1 MVSYH
6 LLMIEILVIVPSEEL
21 YDAFNNEIN
30 RITINGVN
38 FTTTYAYGTEEAKL
52 NFVKPYDIVVVRG
65 MTGRAVS
72 QLYPEITRIDIP
84 MSSADVLESLVKIK
98 KKYGNVKVALVLS
111 DLSICPIE
119 AIKEL
124 TNMDIVL
131 RQVRDEHC
139 LENTIHE
146 LQGEGCEIFVGG
158 FTLKRLCDNLKL
170 KAVSILTGKE
180 AIRKSIAEALN
191 AASIINRERTR
202 ASLLQTILD
211 ATDNVVFA
219 VNTFKTV
226 IRSNKAAQKFFGFD
240 ITGKNITDIISFTV
254 VLDQISASFEVVQV
268 VHDEMVYAHIVP
280 FEIEGEG
287 SGFLITIRK
296 IDEIEKTEK
305 FVRTKLANKG
315 LTARYHF
322 SDIIAQSLAMKQIIS
337 KAIRYSSVDGN
348 ILLTG
353 ETGTG
358 KELFVQSMHN
368 ASSRASGPFVAINC
382 AALSEQLLE
391 SELFGYSE
399 GAFTGARKGGK
410 KGLVELAHEGTL
422 FLDEIGELPI
432 QLQAKLLRVLQ
443 EKQVR
448 RVGGDEV
455 IPVDVRIMSATN
467 QNIPTLIE
475 KGLFRRDLYYRINLL
490 TLHIPPLRE
499 RGSDIR
505 LLFSHYVTMYAH
517 KMKLLVP
524 KICESAFEELEQYS
538 FPGNIREL
546 RNISERIVILNGSA
560 DITGSTIFETDVL
573 EDKKTE
579 VTINSEPKLNYK
591 KLSDEEL
598 YQKYLELGVS
608 LTEFISISG
617 ISRTT
622 LWRKFK
628 RFET

>member
-1 MVSYH
+1 MVSYY
-6 LLMIEILVIVPSEEL
+6 LLMIEILVIVPAEEL

-30 RITINGVN
+30 RISINGVN
-38 FTTTYAYGTEEAKL
+38 FTTTYAYGTDETKL
-52 NFVKPYDIVVVRG
+52 SIVKPYDIVVVRG

-72 QLYPEITRIDIP
+72 RLYPEVTRIDIP
-84 MSSADVLESLVKIK
+84 MSSADVLEALVKIK
-98 KKYGNVKVALVLS
+98 RKYGNVKVGLVLS
-111 DLSICPIE
+111 DVSICPID

-124 TNMDIVL
+124 TNLDIVFK
-131 RQVRDEHC
+131 QVRDEHN
-139 LENTIHE
+139 LENTVKE
-146 LQGEGCEIFVGG
+146 LQCEGCEIFVGG
-158 FTLKRLCDNLKL
+158 FTLKRLCESLNLT
-170 KAVSILTGKE
+170 AVSILTGKE

-191 AASIINRERTR
+191 AASILNRERTR
-202 ASLLQTILD
+202 VSMLQTILD
-211 ATDNVVFA
+211 VTENVVFA
-219 VNTFKTV
+219 VNTFKTI

-240 ITGKNITDIISFTV
+240 INGKNLSDLISFSI
-254 VLDQISASFEVVQV
+254 VLDQISASFEVVQA
-268 VHDEMVYAHIVP
+268 VHGEMVYVHVVP
-280 FEIEGEG
+280 FEVDGEG

-322 SDIIAQSLAMKQIIS
+322 SDIIAQSLAMKQIIA
-337 KAIRYSSVDGN
+337 KAIRYASVDGN

-382 AALSEQLLE
+382 AAISEQLLE

-467 QNIPTLIE
+467 QNIPQLID

-505 LLFSHYVTMYAH
+505 LLFTHYVTMYAK
-517 KMKLLVP
+517 KMKLIVP
-524 KICESAFEELEQYS
+524 KIEESAFEQLDQYS

-546 RNISERIVILNGSA
+546 RNISERIVILNGSSN
-560 DITGSTIFETDVL
+560 ITGSTIFETDVL
-573 EDKKTE
+573 EDNIKE
-579 VTINSEPKLNYK
+579 VPKESEIKLNYK

-598 YQKYLELGVS
+598 YKKYLELGVS
-608 LTEFISISG
+608 LTDFINISG

-628 RFET
+628 QFET

>member
-1 MVSYH
+1 
-6 LLMIEILVIVPSEEL
+6 MIEILVIVPAEEL
-21 YDAFNNEIN
+21 YEAFNNEIN
-30 RITINGVN
+30 RISINGVR
-38 FTTTYAYGTEEAKL
+38 FTTTYAYGTEESKL
-52 NFVKPYDIVVVRG
+52 TMVKSYDIVVVRG
-65 MTGRAVS
+65 MTGKAVS
-72 QLYPEITRIDIP
+72 QLYPEVTRVDIA
-84 MSSADVLESLVKIK
+84 MSSADVLEALVKIK
-98 KKYGNVKVALVLS
+98 RNYNNVKVGLVLS
-111 DLSICPIE
+111 DISICPID

-124 TNMDIVL
+124 TNMDVLL
-131 RQVRDEHC
+131 RQVRDEKD
-139 LENTIHE
+139 LEGVVRE
-146 LQGEGCEIFVGG
+146 LESEGCEVFLGG
-158 FTLKRLCDNLKL
+158 FTLNRLCKRLNI
-170 KAVSILTGKE
+170 KAESILTGKE

-191 AASIINRERTR
+191 AASILNRERTR
-202 ASLLQTILD
+202 VSLLQTILD
-211 ATDNVVFA
+211 VTDNVVFA
-219 VNTFKTV
+219 INTFRTI
-226 IRSNKAAQKFFGFD
+226 IRANILANQFFGFD
-240 ITGKNITDIISFTV
+240 ITGKNLNDIITFGDVFEHITS
-254 VLDQISASFEVVQV
+254 SFEVVQCISN
-268 VHDEMVYAHIVP
+268 EMVYVRIVP
-280 FEIEGEG
+280 FEIDGEG
-287 SGFLITIRK
+287 SGFLITISK
-296 IDEIEKTEK
+296 IDQIEKTEK
-305 FVRTKLANKG
+305 FVRTELANKG

-322 SDIIAQSLAMKQIIS
+322 SDIIAQSLPMRQIIA
-337 KAIRYSSVDGN
+337 KAIRYASVDGN

-368 ASSRASGPFVAINC
+368 ASSRSTGPFVAINC
-382 AALSEQLLE
+382 AAISEQLLE

-467 QNIPTLIE
+467 QNIPELIE

-499 RGSDIR
+499 RGADIR
-505 LLFSHYVTMYAH
+505 LLFTHYVNRYAT
-517 KMKLLVP
+517 KMKLVVP
-524 KICESAFEELEQYS
+524 KIEESAFKQLDEYS

-560 DITGSTIFETDVL
+560 NITGSTIFETDVL
-573 EDKKTE
+573 EGE
-579 VTINSEPKLNYK
+579 GAYVPKLSETKVSYK

-598 YQKYLELGVS
+598 YKKYLELGVS
-608 LTEFISISG
+608 LTEFINISG

-628 RFET
+628 KFETM

>member
-1 MVSYH
+1 
-6 LLMIEILVIVPSEEL
+6 MIEILVIVPSEEL
-21 YDAFNNEIN
+21 YETFDRELN

-38 FTTTYAYGTEEAKL
+38 FTTTYIYGTDDAKIDM
-52 NFVKPYDIVVVRG
+52 VKSYDIVVVRG
-65 MTGRAVS
+65 MTAHAVTKRF
-72 QLYPEITRIDIP
+72 PDITKIDIP
-84 MSSADVLESLVKIK
+84 MSSSDILDALLKVKRNNDGGKI
-98 KKYGNVKVALVLS
+98 GLILS
-111 DLSICPIE
+111 DASICPIDT
-119 AIKEL
+119 ILEL
-124 TNMDIVL
+124 TGMDIVL
-131 RQVRDEHC
+131 KQVNDEQK
-139 LENTIHE
+139 LSSTITE
-146 LQGEGCEIFVGG
+146 LMQLGCTTFVGG
-158 FTLKRLCDNLKL
+158 YTLKHYCDSNNI
-170 KAVSILTGKE
+170 KAFSISTGKE

-202 ASLLQTILD
+202 VSMMQTILD
-211 ATDNVVFA
+211 TTNNAMFVI
-219 VNTFKTV
+219 NTFKT
-226 IRSNKAAQKFFGFD
+226 IINANKTADNFFGQK
-240 ITGKNITDIISFTV
+240 ITGKNINDLISFGSIFE
-254 VLDQISASFEVVQV
+254 QITGQFEVVQSI
-268 VHDEMVYAHIVP
+268 HGEMVYVQINP
-280 FEIEGEG
+280 FDIDGEG

-322 SDIIAQSLAMKQIIS
+322 SDIIAQSLVMRQIIA
-337 KAIRYSSVDGN
+337 KAIRYASVDGN

-368 ASSRASGPFVAINC
+368 ASSRCSGPFVAINC

-467 QNIPTLIE
+467 QNIPALIE

-499 RGSDIR
+499 RVGDVR
-505 LLFSHYVTMYAH
+505 LLFSHYVNLYAN
-517 KMKLLVP
+517 KMKIAVP
-524 KICESAFEELEQYS
+524 SIEESAYKELDQYS

-546 RNISERIVILNGSA
+546 RNISERIVILNGSKN
-560 DITGSTIFETDVL
+560 ITNNTIYETDVF
-573 EDKKTE
+573 EDNKKIVNE
-579 VTINSEPKLNYK
+579 VIVPEINYK
-591 KLSDEEL
+591 KLNDEEL
-598 YQKYLELGVS
+598 YKKYLESGMS
-608 LTEFISISG
+608 IAEFISLTG

-622 LWRKFK
+622 LWRKFRK
-628 RFET
+628 YETF

>member
-1 MVSYH
+1 MVSYY
-6 LLMIEILVIVPSEEL
+6 LLMIEILVIVPAEEL

-30 RITINGVN
+30 RISINGVN
-38 FTTTYAYGTEEAKL
+38 FTTTYAYGTDETKL
-52 NFVKPYDIVVVRG
+52 SIVKPYDIVVVRG

-72 QLYPEITRIDIP
+72 RLYPEVTRIDIP
-84 MSSADVLESLVKIK
+84 MSSADVLEALVKIK
-98 KKYGNVKVALVLS
+98 RKYGKVKVGLVLS
-111 DLSICPIE
+111 DVSICPID

-124 TNMDIVL
+124 TNLDIVFK
-131 RQVRDEHC
+131 QVRDEHN
-139 LENTIHE
+139 LENTVKE
-146 LQGEGCEIFVGG
+146 LQCEGCEIFVGG
-158 FTLKRLCDNLKL
+158 FTLKRLCESLNLT
-170 KAVSILTGKE
+170 AVSILTGKE

-191 AASIINRERTR
+191 AASILNRERTR
-202 ASLLQTILD
+202 VSMLQTILD
-211 ATDNVVFA
+211 VTENVVFA
-219 VNTFKTV
+219 VNTFKTI

-240 ITGKNITDIISFTV
+240 INGKNLSDLISFSI
-254 VLDQISASFEVVQV
+254 VLDQISASFEVVQA
-268 VHDEMVYAHIVP
+268 VHGEMVYVHVVP
-280 FEIEGEG
+280 FEVDGEG

-322 SDIIAQSLAMKQIIS
+322 SDIIAQSLAMKQIIA
-337 KAIRYSSVDGN
+337 KAIRYASVDGN

-382 AALSEQLLE
+382 AAISEQLLE

-467 QNIPTLIE
+467 QNIPQLID

-505 LLFSHYVTMYAH
+505 LLFTHYVTMYAK
-517 KMKLLVP
+517 KMKLIVP
-524 KICESAFEELEQYS
+524 KIEESAFEQLDQYS

-546 RNISERIVILNGSA
+546 RNISERIVILNGSSN
-560 DITGSTIFETDVL
+560 ITGSTIFETDVL
-573 EDKKTE
+573 EDNIKE
-579 VTINSEPKLNYK
+579 VPKESEIKLNYK

-598 YQKYLELGVS
+598 YKKYLELGVS
-608 LTEFISISG
+608 LTDFINISG

-628 RFET
+628 QFET